1 MLPLSPIGIVKS
13 SNVPDSNCYPFYHQA
28 QIEIREEFLSG
39 LLRLEENSHIWV
51 ICLYEKQENAPLHIK
66 PQRHTKNIADFG
78 VFALR
83 SPNHPNPLS
92 LTLTRLNKIENNILY
107 VESLDAYDQTP
118 VLDIKP
124 YSEDDIIFS
133 PRMPYIQKEDARLR
147 QYLMIKRAVN
157 HHQEKCSGLALA
169 VKISLWL
176 EDMGI
181 QIQDPS
187 VFITARGS
195 LCLADSL
202 QGLGRARL
210 ANPSRFVYKESSQD
224 GCCFLYQGQ
233 KIDITIKNNIP
244 KDYHM
249 VLQMINA
256 DLFNLKV
263 SEQGE

>member
-1 MLPLSPIGIVKS
+1 MFPLCPIGIVRS
-13 SNVPDSNCYPFYHQA
+13 PNICDNNCYPFYYQA
-28 QIEIREEFLSG
+28 QIEIMDEFLPG

-51 ICLYEKQENAPLHIK
+51 ICLYQKQENASLHIK

-124 YSEDDIIFS
+124 YSDDDIIFS
-133 PRMPYIQKEDARLR
+133 PRMPYIQKEDTRLR

-157 HHQEKCSGLALA
+157 HHQEECSGLALA
-169 VKISLWL
+169 VKMSLWL

-181 QIQDPS
+181 KIQEPS
-187 VFITARGS
+187 LSIIARGS

-210 ANPSRFVYKESSQD
+210 ANPSRFSYQEAAQD

-233 KIDITIKNNIP
+233 KINIAVKDSIPQDYQTILE
-244 KDYHM
+244 M
-249 VLQMINA
+249 SNA
-256 DLFNLKV
+256 DLFTLKV
-263 SEQGE
+263 SE